1 MSIVAL
7 LRADLRAGFR
17 ADFRDFDL
25 RAGLRAIGPSPARP
39 AQHVHQ
45 LGDLAALLALVAGR
59 DRVLDAVRD
68 VVAQDLLLDPA
79 QRSAHRRELRDHV
92 DAVAVVHDHAGEPA
106 HLALDA
112 AQPLEA
118 GGLGFTLHACYIPLR

>member
-25 RAGLRAIGPSPARP
+25 RAGLRAIGPSPAPP

-45 LGDLAALLALVAGR
+45 LGDLLALLALVAGR
-59 DRVLDAVRD
+59 DRVLDAVAD
-68 VVAQDLLLDPA
+68 MVAQDLLLDAA
-79 QRSAHRRELRDHV
+79 QRGAHRGNLGDHV
-92 DAVAVVHDHAGEPA
+92 DAVAVLLDHAGEPT
-106 HLALDA
+106 HLAFDA
-112 AQPLEA
+112 LETFED
-118 GGLGFTLHACYIPLR
+118 GGL